1 MEKVF
6 GYVRVS
12 TETQAEKGY
21 GKDVQETAINVYCKI
36 NKLELVKIFMDLG
49 VSGTLF
55 PRDGITDLFAALSEG
70 VIKRVV
76 VM

>member
-21 GKDVQETAINVYCKI
+21 GKDVQENGINENCK
-36 NKLELVKIFMDLG
+36 VKGLQLIETFKDLG
-49 VSGTLF
+49 VSGIF
-55 PRDGITDLFAALSEG
+55 N
-70 VIKRVV
+70 
-76 VM
+76 